1 VKTSERPISTVLV
14 VVFVDYGLCFNPFEI
29 EKALL
34 SYMFMSCA
42 GSGIPASKNRALEL
56 IALAVY
62 REICVQVQPMLWED
76 VLMDLSSC
84 INLSILAS

>member
-1 VKTSERPISTVLV
+1 
-14 VVFVDYGLCFNPFEI
+14 
-29 EKALL
+29 
-34 SYMFMSCA
+34 MSFA

-56 IALAVY
+56 IAVY
-62 REICVQVQPMLWED
+62 REICVQVQSMLWED

>member
-1 VKTSERPISTVLV
+1 
-14 VVFVDYGLCFNPFEI
+14 
-29 EKALL
+29 
-34 SYMFMSCA
+34 MSFA

-56 IALAVY
+56 IAVY

-84 INLSILAS
+84 INLLILAS

>member
-42 GSGIPASKNRALEL
+42 GSGIPASKNRDLEL
-56 IALAVY
+56 IAVY
-62 REICVQVQPMLWED
+62 REICVQVQSMLWED